1 MIDTHTSPD
10 NNPQPMFPALT
21 IMERQTPPTRYG
33 HEPFWRAPVTPASR
47 DCYIP
52 HWTWSGVHEVPEGA
66 DTLTLDANGAFLAAI
81 GAVKVAHSQLKH
93 TGPIAYGELP
103 DPRQVDPGY
112 YRVKTPHWVFPGTIV
127 SPLGDSSRTETED
140 SLWVAAPT
148 LTLMLE
154 LYDQGALGEVV
165 VFDSWTSTITA
176 EFREWSSTLRALRLT
191 RLDTI
196 AEAQTDA
203 ARRAAEDA
211 YDAFKEG
218 YSAALSMMLTG
229 DKCRTRRP
237 DWTHT
242 VYAHAA
248 AAMWRKAWK
257 WTETGRPLISMGA
270 TDEITI
276 LAADLPEIMSRPK
289 TPFKYDPSGRQ
300 LGALKPKPHAAPHV
314 AQRSADVPLV
324 LDDSEDMW

>member
-10 NNPQPMFPALT
+10 NPQPMFPALT
-21 IMERQTPPTRYG
+21 IMERETKPMRYG
-33 HEPFWRAPVTPASR
+33 HEPFFRAPVAPASR

-52 HWTWSGVHEVPEGA
+52 HWNWVSIHEAPEGE
-66 DTLTLDANGAFLAAI
+66 DTLTLDANGAFLAAV
-81 GAVKVAHSQLKH
+81 GAVEVAHSQLKH
-93 TGPIAYGELP
+93 TGPIKWGDIP
-103 DPRQVDPGY
+103 TPREVDPGY
-112 YRVKTPHWVFPGTIV
+112 YRIKTPHWAFDGTIV
-127 SPLGDSSRTETED
+127 SPLGDSSRIQTED

-148 LTLMLE
+148 LVLLLE
-154 LYDQGALGEVV
+154 LFEQGALGGIVI
-165 VFDSWTSTITA
+165 FDSWTSTITCH
-176 EFREWSSTLRALRLT
+176 FRDWASTLRAVRT
-191 RLDTI
+191 ARLDAI
-196 AEAQTDA
+196 DQAQTDA

-257 WTETGRPLISMGA
+257 WTDTGYSLISMGA
-270 TDEITI
+270 TDEITV
-276 LAADLPEIMSRPK
+276 LAEHLPQVMSRPK
-289 TPFKYDPSGRQ
+289 PPFKYDPTGRQ
-300 LGALKPKPHAAPHV
+300 LGALKPKPHAAPIV
-314 AQRSADVPLV
+314 PGQRAADVPMV
-324 LDDSEDMW
+324 LDDAEDIL